1 MGWVG
6 FYEENLSLYTFLG
19 DHSYSLK
26 FPGDREAF
34 LKFAKKLGL
43 SEHKISET
51 EFRDRDLRGQWSRGV
66 TFDEKDKL
74 HGIRFYSESQ

>member
-6 FYEENLSLYTFLG
+6 YYEENLSLYTFLG

-26 FPGDREAF
+26 FPGDREVF
-34 LKFAKKLGL
+34 VKFAEKLGL

-51 EFRDRDLRGQWSRGV
+51 GYRDKDLRGQWSRGV

-74 HGIRFYSESQ
+74 CGIRFYSESK